1 MWCFHYSPRIES
13 TQWYSRPLWSAGRA
27 HETRTGHGPCV
38 GPKPGNTNGEN
49 RKPKTARSIAP
60 SSLGSEVVEGGGAS
74 KAMLLSFVNYL
85 VFAGSRLETILDTT
99 RALLMVYLVPSIL
112 ALITLPLLTP
122 THMPTRPLRT
132 RRCYCRRGEAS
143 GPLWGCPRRRR
154 RCWRGSGPR
163 RWASR
168 CAG

>member
-1 MWCFHYSPRIES
+1 MVLRQGRRPKPEASRVQAS
-13 TQWYSRPLWSAGRA
+13 T

-85 VFAGSRLETILDTT
+85 VFAGSRAWGCAVRACVLSYKLGAG
-99 RALLMVYLVPSIL
+99 ALLLFGAAL
-112 ALITLPLLTP
+112 AL
-122 THMPTRPLRT
+122 
-132 RRCYCRRGEAS
+132 GKE
-143 GPLWGCPRRRR
+143 
-154 RCWRGSGPR
+154 RGSGGR
-163 RWASR
+163 SR
-168 CAG
+168 SRA